1 MMPLEE
7 QFAADIKDLIDSGA
21 GMPFVFNPGEAFM
34 LLAVLQLALRHPGL
48 DGAAGKF
55 ARELAKNIEQRLCVT
70 PALKEVA
77 RRGWEPPSW
86 NIEGTPLGEAFRKH
100 LDEGYRC
107 PKCGKVSHHPE
118 DLKHRYCAAC
128 HEFEKSDWR
137 G

>member
-48 DGAAGKF
+48 DGAAGAF
-55 ARELAKNIEQRLCVT
+55 ARGLAENIEQRLCVT

-77 RRGWEPPSW
+77 RRGWDSEYDGHGPW
-86 NIEGTPLGEAFRKH
+86 
-100 LDEGYRC
+100 GYE
-107 PKCGKVSHHPE
+107 KA
-118 DLKHRYCAAC
+118 LKP
-128 HEFEKSDWR
+128 
-137 G
+137 